1 AFRGFFENC
10 RPSTSG
16 EGTESETLLYLVPDD
31 ALDEL
36 LGTLEGPPANEPDSP
51 IFTGPVVTETIIPTY
66 LEKVGERES
75 SIPPEYRK
83 LLDSN
88 VDSALDELMGT
99 LDGPEFAL
107 PESPDFTGPVV
118 TETSTATNLEE
129 LGKRESTIPPKY
141 RNLLDGKVDGKVVPP
156 PPEEKEKTDK
166 EKRDK
171 LGEDE
176 NTIPPDY
183 RLEEVK
189 VRDSISQRY
198 CQEMSEDDLLDALT
212 EGFLV
217 SPATTTKTAPLQCS
231 ASKPGAEEVVS
242 CSKASAVQAGAPQPA
257 KAGSQIPDDALDLL
271 SGSLG
276 TRELDPEDN
285 KPLVDKVKEKATSEH
300 IERLGD
306 RDSTI
311 PPEYRH
317 LLDGKDDKSSDGAA
331 AIDALSSDFE
341 SCATKSTEK
350 TQQTSKV
357 VHYLL
362 SLYAS
367 QHFH

>member
-1 AFRGFFENC
+1 ASNTQAAAA
-10 RPSTSG
+10 PS
-16 EGTESETLLYLVPDD
+16 
-31 ALDEL
+31 
-36 LGTLEGPPANEPDSP
+36 
-51 IFTGPVVTETIIPTY
+51 
-66 LEKVGERES
+66 
-75 SIPPEYRK
+75 
-83 LLDSN
+83 SN

-156 PPEEKEKTDK
+156 PPEEKKQPVPKASALKSDPFDALSGTLGVRQAEGNKDK
-166 EKRDK
+166 KPAAD
-171 LGEDE
+171 
-176 NTIPPDY
+176 P
-183 RLEEVK
+183 VK
-189 VRDSISQRY
+189 VCKCEEKQILISFSWFFPHLGY
-198 CQEMSEDDLLDALT
+198 FLFPNMQEMSEDDLLDALT

-285 KPLVDKVKEKATSEH
+285 KPLVDKVKRKCICALVRGWYYNLCAKFNAQCIILMS
-300 IERLGD
+300 L
-306 RDSTI
+306 
-311 PPEYRH
+311 
-317 LLDGKDDKSSDGAA
+317 KSWW
-331 AIDALSSDFE
+331 
-341 SCATKSTEK
+341 
-350 TQQTSKV
+350 
-357 VHYLL
+357 
-362 SLYAS
+362 
-367 QHFH
+367 